1 MSTAAHEAV
10 YASVAKPW
18 LKYYDASFIGQPLP
32 DCTTFEYLYQQN
44 KQHLNEPALEYFGR
58 KITYADLF
66 VNIKKTA
73 AAFRAIGLK
82 KGDIATV
89 VSIMTPEIIYAFYAA
104 DLIGATLNLVD
115 PRYSVEG
122 IHDYIAEVDSH
133 LLICLN
139 VTYDRCVQAAKRTH
153 VERILVVSPAD
164 SLSLPMAMGYKLKNP
179 DKNHYSSNV
188 IHWKDFI
195 AGGQGQSTAADP
207 VDPMDHACVVVHTGG
222 TTGSPKGVM
231 LTDRN
236 FNTIAKQFKTYEF
249 LCHRGQTL
257 MNIMPPFIAYGF
269 ACGIHLPLTL
279 GIKVVIIPNVDASK
293 LGSLVL
299 KYKPQHMFGVPTHYQ
314 QLATDPRLKNK
325 DLSFIRMYAAG
336 GDAISVGAEENVNEF
351 LAAHNVEFPMAKGY
365 GMTEVSSAAT
375 AAAASITKPGSAGIP
390 LVDTIVSVF
399 EPGTAKE
406 LPIGEQGEICICSES
421 IMKGYYHKP
430 EETAAVKQV
439 HPDGR
444 TWVHTGDVG
453 YIDED
458 GFVFVGSRIK
468 RLIIRPDGFKVF
480 PSMIENAISHH
491 PAVRQCSVVGCVAKD
506 HPQGRL
512 PFVFVVLDPAAADKK
527 RQILRELRQLCVE
540 ELPEYV
546 QPVAYKFI
554 SEMPLTPVG
563 KIDYR
568 KLEEAISP
576 RDY

>member
-279 GIKVVIIPNVDASK
+279 GIKVVIIPNADASK

-399 EPGTAKE
+399 EPGTTKE

-568 KLEEAISP
+568 KLEEEISP

>member
-82 KGDIATV
+82 KDDIATV

-164 SLSLPMAMGYKLKNP
+164 SLSLPMAIGYKLKNP

-188 IHWKDFI
+188 IRWKDFI

-236 FNTIAKQFKTYEF
+236 FNAIAKQFKTYEF

-279 GIKVVIIPNVDASK
+279 GIKVVIIPNADASK

-314 QLATDPRLKNK
+314 QLATDPLLKNK

-563 KIDYR
+563 KVDYR
-568 KLEEAISP
+568 KLEEQISP